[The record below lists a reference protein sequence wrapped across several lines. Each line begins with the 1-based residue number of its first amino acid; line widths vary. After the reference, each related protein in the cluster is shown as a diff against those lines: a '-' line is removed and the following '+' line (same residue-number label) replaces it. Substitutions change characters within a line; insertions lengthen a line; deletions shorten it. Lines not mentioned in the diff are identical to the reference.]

1 MKSRKKRLR
10 EVYVWELPVRIYHW
24 VNALCIVILC
34 VTGFII
40 ADPPAIMS
48 ASEAYF
54 SYWFGVVRFIHFVT
68 AFVFFF
74 NFVFRLYW
82 GFVGNRYAR
91 WNNFIPLEIPMERGI
106 GGDQGRYPDDQ
117 EQTGRQYRA

>member
-24 VNALCIVILC
+24 VNALCIAILC

-48 ASEAYF
+48 AS
-54 SYWFGVVRFIHFVT
+54 VRILLQ
-68 AFVFFF
+68 
-74 NFVFRLYW
+74 FR
-82 GFVGNRYAR
+82 
-91 WNNFIPLEIPMERGI
+91 IPALLGIRRESLCQME
-106 GGDQGRYPDDQ
+106 
-117 EQTGRQYRA
+117 

>member
-40 ADPPAIMS
+40 ASRDH
-48 ASEAYF
+48 
-54 SYWFGVVRFIHFVT
+54 VRFGGLFQLLVRRGS
-68 AFVFFF
+68 VYP
-74 NFVFRLYW
+74 FRDSVRILLQ
-82 GFVGNRYAR
+82 FR
-91 WNNFIPLEIPMERGI
+91 IPALLGIRRESLCQME
-106 GGDQGRYPDDQ
+106 
-117 EQTGRQYRA
+117 